1 MATLTD
7 TKSMSGRLSAFQPLY
22 PFSIRRRP
30 LSSGNNHLLN
40 LRHFTL
46 AVCFVFLALTVAQA
60 QTTDANKIWTTV
72 GSDGTVD
79 EASAGRVFF
88 DHSIVQMG
96 RPLAG
101 PTTSGNHALL
111 APQTQ
116 SAVIRY
122 NVTPVNGLFT
132 LTPHTCTGSSCPGR
146 KLTLR
151 YLAVGN
157 GARVVANLIEVDLAT
172 GVETPRLTFS
182 SSSFPAA
189 NRYQVQSAP
198 LVCEPLLLFDFKRKA
213 YYIEATLT
221 GSGIIAGSAAGIQII
236 KIESGFCLG

>member
-1 MATLTD
+1 MPTSTDGKRASGHPRPFQTL
-7 TKSMSGRLSAFQPLY
+7 S
-22 PFSIRRRP
+22 PFSPRRRP
-30 LSSGNNHLLN
+30 PGPVKNYALK
-40 LRHFTL
+40 LRHLTL
-46 AVCFVFLALTVAQA
+46 MVCFVFLAVINAQA
-60 QTTDANKIWTTV
+60 QSPDDNKIWTTV

-96 RPLAG
+96 RPLVSGA
-101 PTTSGNHALL
+101 TSGNHALA
-111 APQTQ
+111 APPTI

-151 YLAVGN
+151 YLAVGS
-157 GARVVANLIEVDLAT
+157 GARVAANLIEVDLAS
-172 GVETPRLTFS
+172 GVETTRLTFNSINFPS
-182 SSSFPAA
+182 S
-189 NRYQVQSAP
+189 NKYQVRSAP

-221 GSGIIAGSAAGIQII
+221 GNGIVAGSAAGIQII